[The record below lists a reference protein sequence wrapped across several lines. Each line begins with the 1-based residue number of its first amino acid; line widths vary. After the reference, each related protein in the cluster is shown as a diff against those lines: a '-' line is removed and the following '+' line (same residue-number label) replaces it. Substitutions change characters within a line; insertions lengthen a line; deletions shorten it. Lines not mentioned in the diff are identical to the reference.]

1 MISNDLTR
9 LQADLEA
16 AEAEIT
22 RVREVNAQ
30 LAEAFRAEPNDDAR
44 ERLKRAAASLAA
56 LRDRVEAA
64 KVTLELLKRT
74 GSPHGLLAEDGKVVG
89 SAAVAIP
96 GGASGAER
104 ARRIEEAIGEALI
117 EAARELGV
125 VLGAAPEKYTREKP
139 GRDEQGRTVLEVLG
153 RVEGDVLVPAV
164 SRSARLM
171 RS

>member
-1 MISNDLTR
+1 MSSNILTR
-9 LQADLEA
+9 LQADFDA
-16 AEAEIT
+16 AEAEVT
-22 RVREVNAQ
+22 RVREENAQ
-30 LAEAFRAEPNDDAR
+30 LAEAFRAEPTDDAR
-44 ERLKRAAASLAA
+44 EVLKRAAASLAA
-56 LRDRVEAA
+56 ARDRAEAA
-64 KVTLELLKRT
+64 RVALEVMRRT
-74 GSPHGLLAEDGKVVG
+74 GSPHGLLAENGKLVG
-89 SAAVAIP
+89 SIAVAIP

-104 ARRIEEAIGEALI
+104 VRRIEEALGQSLI

-139 GRDEQGRTVLEVLG
+139 GRDDEGRTVLEVLG